1 LEKSIS
7 EILAVSGDVFRSVEI
22 LTVLQ
27 NNATGAPHMHAHIN
41 ASIAEMAAQFSQKEF
56 QTRL

>member
-1 LEKSIS
+1 M
-7 EILAVSGDVFRSVEI
+7 SGDVFRSVEI

-27 NNATGAPHMHAHIN
+27 NNATAAPQMHAHIN
-41 ASIAEMAAQFSQKEF
+41 ASIAEMEAQFSQKEF

>member
-7 EILAVSGDVFRSVEI
+7 EILAVPGDVFRSVEI
-22 LTVLQ
+22 LTVLH
-27 NNATGAPHMHAHIN
+27 NNSTEAPQMDAQIN
-41 ASIAEMAAQFSQKEF
+41 ASIAEMEAQFSQKEF